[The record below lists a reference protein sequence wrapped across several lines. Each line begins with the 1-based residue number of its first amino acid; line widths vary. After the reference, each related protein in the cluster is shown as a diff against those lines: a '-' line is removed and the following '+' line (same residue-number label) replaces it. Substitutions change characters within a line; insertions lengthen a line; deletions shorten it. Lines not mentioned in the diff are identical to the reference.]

1 MTIFSKN
8 IFGGHGPSPPVCAYV
23 SERSDFQAFSFSD
36 PFCNP
41 V

>member
-8 IFGGHGPSPPVCAYV
+8 IFGDHGPSPVCAYV